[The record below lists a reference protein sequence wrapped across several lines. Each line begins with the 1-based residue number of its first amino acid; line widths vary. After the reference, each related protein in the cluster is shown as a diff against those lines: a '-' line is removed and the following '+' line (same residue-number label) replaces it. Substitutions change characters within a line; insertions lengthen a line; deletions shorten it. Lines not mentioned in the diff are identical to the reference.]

1 MRVHFNNI
9 ILALLFSIE
18 TIAAPVPTG
27 GDALAL
33 EVRKAAAVKA
43 KPIAK
48 PVAPVA
54 KPAAQPVAK
63 PVAPVVNPVAKP
75 VAPVVQPVAKPI
87 APAAKPVAPV
97 AKPIVP
103 AAKPIV
109 KPTATA
115 PLSCPLPAKKPA
127 VRRFLEYIGL
137 FERSGTSSASCPPT
151 TPASDPLASAAPVE
165 ASADP
170 VAVDSAA
177 AKASAKAAKA
187 SAKAEQAASKAAKAS
202 AKASAA
208 AAASASAEA
217 AKRPVGAVAN
227 PPSTDVNCRDS
238 TGSLVKIP
246 LASIKTAVTLAQAG
260 PLVPGANAAKFP
272 HTFNNREVLTPSAT
286 LVLGLGVNVAAE
298 CVGKTL
304 EEQSVGVDMSTFVNI
319 PSVIST
325 PAFNQFRVV
334 ITTPDATGATT
345 FCGVMT
351 HGTLTGGN
359 FETALC
365 APAP

>member
-9 ILALLFSIE
+9 LLALLFSIE
-18 TIAAPVPTG
+18 TIAAPVPNG
-27 GDALAL
+27 GNDFAL

-48 PVAPVA
+48 PAAPA
-54 KPAAQPVAK
+54 
-63 PVAPVVNPVAKP
+63 AKP

-87 APAAKPVAPV
+87 
-97 AKPIVP
+97 VP
-103 AAKPIV
+103 AAKPIAPV
-109 KPTATA
+109 AKPPTKPTATA

-165 ASADP
+165 ASVDP

-272 HTFNNREVLTPSAT
+272 HTFNNREVLTPSTT
-286 LVLGLGVNVAAE
+286 LVR
-298 CVGKTL
+298 
-304 EEQSVGVDMSTFVNI
+304 I

-365 APAP
+365 APV